1 MLALLFAVAAV
12 HVALPQAF
20 RPQTFVA
27 ADFNGDG
34 HADVALCGNDEQLL
48 VFAGDGNGGLHA
60 IPQDA
65 RCGANPSQMI
75 AADLDGDRRTD
86 IAVANHDTD
95 YLTVLHNAGGGRFT
109 SRRIQ
114 VHSKPHPHTVA
125 AADANG
131 DGHVDLITDSWA
143 ENRLTLLLADGRGGW
158 QSPGTPIEV
167 GRKPYIN
174 VIATDLDGDGH
185 VDLVMPNSGFNT
197 VSILFGD
204 GHGHFQHAAQS
215 PIVAGPTPFMV
226 AVADINGDGRP
237 DILVA
242 NYSGHIID
250 ISRDGV
256 TWIRND
262 GNRHFT
268 AFPQRLAIGRGCWR
282 IATGDLNG
290 DRFADAA
297 FINAADDTVSVVY
310 GSATGP
316 RPGPTLAV
324 MHEPHNVA
332 IADRSLFVIT
342 ENSNELL
349 MIRSEQLSR
358 RNRASRS
365 SSR

>member
-12 HVALPQAF
+12 HVVLPQEF
-20 RPQTFVA
+20 RPQSFVA
-27 ADFNGDG
+27 GDFNGDG
-34 HADVALCGNDEQLL
+34 RADVALCGNNEQLL

-65 RCGANPSQMI
+65 RCGANPSQMT
-75 AADLDGDRRTD
+75 AADLDSDHRID
-86 IAVANHDTD
+86 VVVANHDTD
-95 YLTVLHNAGGGRFT
+95 YLTVLHNEGGGRF
-109 SRRIQ
+109 SSHQ
-114 VHSKPHPHTVA
+114 LHVHSNPHPHTVA
-125 AADANG
+125 AADVNG
-131 DGHVDLITDSWA
+131 DGHLDLITDSWA

-185 VDLVMPNSGFNT
+185 VDLVMPNSGFDT
-197 VSILFGD
+197 VSILCGD
-204 GHGHFQHAAQS
+204 GHGHFQQAAHS

-226 AVADINGDGRP
+226 AVADVNGDGRP

-242 NYSGHIID
+242 NYSGHIND

-262 GNRHFT
+262 GHRHFT
-268 AFPQRLAIGRGCWR
+268 AFPQRVAIGRGCWR
-282 IATGDLNG
+282 IASGDLDG

-297 FINAADDTVSVVY
+297 FINAADDTVGILY
-310 GSATGP
+310 GSANGP
-316 RPGPTLAV
+316 RPGPTLTV
-324 MHEPHNVA
+324 MREPHNVA
-332 IADRSLFVIT
+332 IADRSLFVAT

-349 MIRSEQLSR
+349 MIRSEELSR
-358 RNRASRS
+358 RSRASPS